1 MVDGCPTG
9 QTRIR
14 MNRVGGSEE
23 RIWRLLTEGAGS
35 YAATIVSVGVLVATA
50 FWLRSWYQ
58 DDSDPAGEPL
68 DLLLHF
74 KELKRQGDL
83 TEDEYRS
90 ISGHLTGD
98 SADSSADG
106 PEASEAIAAEPGKDD
121 QHEPPETST

>member
-1 MVDGCPTG
+1 
-9 QTRIR
+9 
-14 MNRVGGSEE
+14 MNRVGGNKEQL
-23 RIWRLLTEGAGS
+23 WHLLTEGAGH

-68 DLLLHF
+68 DLLLQF
-74 KELKRQGDL
+74 KEFKRQGDL

-106 PEASEAIAAEPGKDD
+106 PEESEAIAAEPGKDN
-121 QHEPPETST
+121 QQEPPETST

>member
-1 MVDGCPTG
+1 MDGCPAG

-14 MNRVGGSEE
+14 MNRVGGNKEQL
-23 RIWRLLTEGAGS
+23 WHLLTEGAGH

-68 DLLLHF
+68 DLLLQF
-74 KELKRQGDL
+74 KEFKRQGDL

-106 PEASEAIAAEPGKDD
+106 PEESEAIAAEPGKDN
-121 QHEPPETST
+121 QQEPPETST